1 MTYDLC
7 LHIGDTVR
15 LRKAHPC
22 GGREWRITRVGA
34 DIGMVCATCG
44 RKVLL
49 TREEFERRC
58 VGRSEGTGGD
68 NSEEGQ

>member
-1 MTYDLC
+1 MGPINVED
-7 LHIGDTVR
+7 IVR

-22 GGREWRITRVGA
+22 GGNTWRITRVGA

-49 TREEFERRC
+49 THEEFERRC
-58 VGRSEGTGGD
+58 VGRSENTGD
-68 NSEEGQ
+68 EKSEKTKEG